1 MHANLNFHGKEIEK
15 EMEMEIFHSL
25 NRYIIIIILN
35 IAPIFRPMVIL
46 HIFAYRAQSANFP

>member
-1 MHANLNFHGKEIEK
+1 MHANLNFHGREIEK
-15 EMEMEIFHSL
+15 EMKIFHSL
-25 NRYIIIIILN
+25 NRHIIIIILN